1 MMLRNDFVVGDS
13 TYGGTAKIKTTSK
26 MTQGSSIQWNGGGGG
41 AGAGGGSSN
50 SSAGKTAENDMQRN
64 HMLDAI
70 AVGVVLFGV

>member
-13 TYGGTAKIKTTSK
+13 TYGGTAKITTTSK

>member
-13 TYGGTAKIKTTSK
+13 TYGGTAKITTTSK

-41 AGAGGGSSN
+41 AVAGGGSSN